1 MASYTVDIYTLL
13 KDTNF
18 KVFDF
23 NYNFYDEQHKEEF
36 EEKFINYYMFN
47 EIGFETVVRF
57 KHYLKEKLNR
67 IAPYY
72 EQLYKTELRCL
83 EGDID
88 FMLNK
93 DLHETINVTGNNTSN
108 VTTNDSNTST
118 TSATSLNNSKESYL
132 DNGNASLDLTDGNLT
147 GINETTGQGN
157 TTNTVSGN
165 SSSDTTNNN
174 NQQTEL
180 ISKGN
185 IGVTSSAELLK
196 QWRQILINIDEM
208 IIEECRDLF
217 MMIY

>member
-1 MASYTVDIYTLL
+1 MATYTIDIYTLL
-13 KDTNF
+13 KNPNF
-18 KVFDF
+18 KLFDF
-23 NYNFYDEQHKEEF
+23 NYSIYDEQHKEEF

-47 EIGFETVVRF
+47 EIGFETVKRF

-93 DLHETINVTGNNTSN
+93 DLHETINVKDKNKSKSKTNATSN
-108 VTTNDSNTST
+108 T
-118 TSATSLNNSKESYL
+118 LNKESYL
-132 DNGNASLDLTDGNLT
+132 DNGNASLDLTEGNLT
-147 GINETTGQGN
+147 G
-157 TTNTVSGN
+157 VN
-165 SSSDTTNNN
+165 SSDGNGTTESDMTGENE
-174 NQQTEL
+174 QLTEL

-196 QWRQILINIDEM
+196 QWRQVLINIDEM

>member
-1 MASYTVDIYTLL
+1 MATYTIDIYTLL
-13 KDTNF
+13 KNPNF
-18 KVFDF
+18 KLFDF
-23 NYNFYDEQHKEEF
+23 NYSFYDEQHKEEF

-47 EIGFETVVRF
+47 EIGFETVKRF

-93 DLHETINVTGNNTSN
+93 DLHETINVKDKNKSKSKTNATSN
-108 VTTNDSNTST
+108 T
-118 TSATSLNNSKESYL
+118 LNKESYL
-132 DNGNASLDLTDGNLT
+132 DNGNASLDLTEGNLT
-147 GINETTGQGN
+147 G
-157 TTNTVSGN
+157 VN
-165 SSSDTTNNN
+165 SSDGNGTTESDMTGENE
-174 NQQTEL
+174 QLTEL

-196 QWRQILINIDEM
+196 QWRQVLINIDEM

>member
-1 MASYTVDIYTLL
+1 MATYTIDLYSIL
-13 KDTNF
+13 KDKNF
-18 KVFDF
+18 ELFDF
-23 NYNFYDEQHKEEF
+23 EYDFYNEEHKKDF
-36 EEKFINYYMFN
+36 EEKFINRYMFD
-47 EIGFETVVRF
+47 EIGFETVSRF

-72 EQLYKTELRCL
+72 NQLYQTELRCL

-93 DLHETINVTGNNTSN
+93 DLHETINVKDKNTSKSK
-108 VTTNDSNTST
+108 TNAKSKTMN
-118 TSATSLNNSKESYL
+118 KESYL
-132 DNGNASLDLTDGNLT
+132 DNGNASLDLTEGNLT
-147 GINETTGQGN
+147 G
-157 TTNTVSGN
+157 VN
-165 SSSDTTNNN
+165 SSDGNGITESDMSGENE
-174 NQQTEL
+174 QLTEL

-196 QWRQILINIDEM
+196 QWRQVLINIDEM

>member
-1 MASYTVDIYTLL
+1 MLATYTIDIYTLL
-13 KDTNF
+13 KNPNF
-18 KVFDF
+18 KLFDF
-23 NYNFYDEQHKEEF
+23 NYSFYDEQHKEEF

-47 EIGFETVVRF
+47 EIGFETVKRF

-93 DLHETINVTGNNTSN
+93 DLHETINVRDKNSSKSKTNATSN
-108 VTTNDSNTST
+108 T
-118 TSATSLNNSKESYL
+118 LNKESYL
-132 DNGNASLDLTDGNLT
+132 DNGNASLDLTEGNLT
-147 GINETTGQGN
+147 G
-157 TTNTVSGN
+157 VN
-165 SSSDTTNNN
+165 SSDGNGITESDMSGENE
-174 NQQTEL
+174 QLTEL

-196 QWRQILINIDEM
+196 QWRQVLINIDEM

-217 MMIY
+217 MLIY

>member
-1 MASYTVDIYTLL
+1 MATYTIDLFTLL
-13 KDTNF
+13 QDEKF
-18 KVFDF
+18 KLFDF
-23 NYNFYDEQHKEEF
+23 NYNFYDEQHKQEF

-47 EIGFETVVRF
+47 EIGFETVKRF

-72 EQLYKTELRCL
+72 NQLYKTELRCL

-93 DLHETINVTGNNTSN
+93 DLHETINVKDKNSSNSKTNATSN
-108 VTTNDSNTST
+108 TI
-118 TSATSLNNSKESYL
+118 SKESYL
-132 DNGNASLDLTDGNLT
+132 DNGNASLELTEGNLT
-147 GINETTGQGN
+147 GL
-157 TTNTVSGN
+157 N
-165 SSSDTTNNN
+165 SSDGNGITESNMSGQNE
-174 NQQTEL
+174 QLTEL

-196 QWRQILINIDEM
+196 QWRQVLINIDEM